1 MSLKNNGGHNFSS
14 IDIKCFK
21 HGLKYGGLQL
31 NEEAR
36 NTTTAPRST

>member
-14 IDIKCFK
+14 SDIKCFK
-21 HGLKYGGLQL
+21 RRLKCGGLHL

-36 NTTTAPRST
+36 NTT